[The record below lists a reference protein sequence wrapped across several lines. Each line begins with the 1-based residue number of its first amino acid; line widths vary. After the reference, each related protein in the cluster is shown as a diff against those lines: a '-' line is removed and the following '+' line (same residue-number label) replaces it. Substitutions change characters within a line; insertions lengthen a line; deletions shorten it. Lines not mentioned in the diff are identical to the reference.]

1 MTAPGY
7 PADTRRGSRTAPGA
21 PSRGATPPAAT
32 SAKAPKPRRQ
42 RTPVVRGLRILL
54 FLIYGVPILWIVLTS
69 LKNPGDVLSDDATF
83 LFTPTLDAYAT
94 VFASS
99 GLVAAFTQSL
109 LIAAGTTVL
118 TLAVTIPAGY
128 GLARVAGRVT
138 TVCLGLLIVLQMVPQ
153 TANVIPLFQIFG
165 SWGLLDSTFG
175 VILADTALLIPFAI
189 LLMRPFF
196 RAVPEALEESASIDG
211 ATSWRT
217 FVSIVLPVA
226 RNGVATTAT
235 LVFLLSWGEFLYAV
249 NFLLSPGKYPLSALL
264 AQQVSAFGI
273 NWPGLMALA
282 VVTSIPILILFICTY
297 RLLREGLTL
306 GAVK

>member
-1 MTAPGY
+1 MTMTTQRSNSAKSNPEQKK
-7 PADTRRGSRTAPGA
+7 RQHRRTA
-21 PSRGATPPAAT
+21 
-32 SAKAPKPRRQ
+32 AKS
-42 RTPVVRGLRILL
+42 RTPVAALSRGLLY
-54 FLIYGVPILWIVLTS
+54 LIYGVPVLWIVLTS
-69 LKNPGDVLSDDATF
+69 LKNPGDVVSEKAAF
-83 LFTPTLDAYAT
+83 FFTPTLDAYFS
-94 VFASS
+94 VFQAG
-99 GLVAAFTQSL
+99 GLFDALRQSFT
-109 LIAAGTTVL
+109 IAAGTTLL
-118 TLAVTIPAGY
+118 TLAVAILAGY
-128 GLARVAGRVT
+128 GLARVNSRIT
-138 TVCLGLLIVLQMVPQ
+138 TIVLGLLIVFQMVPQ

-165 SWGLLDSTFG
+165 NWGLLDSTFG
-175 VILADTALLIPFAI
+175 VILADTALLVPFAV

-211 ATSWRT
+211 ASSFRT
-217 FVSIVLPVA
+217 FRSIVLPVA
-226 RNGVATTAT
+226 RNGIATAAT

-282 VVTSIPILILFICTY
+282 VITSIPILVLFASSY